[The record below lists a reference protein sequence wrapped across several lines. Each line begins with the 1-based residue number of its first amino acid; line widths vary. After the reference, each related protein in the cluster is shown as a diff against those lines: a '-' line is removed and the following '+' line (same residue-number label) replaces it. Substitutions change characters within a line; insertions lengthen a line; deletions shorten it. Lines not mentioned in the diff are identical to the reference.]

1 MASVLL
7 HQKPNKDFIHIC
19 SIFLCEYSLV
29 PLLESAEKLH
39 GELRGWDSKNKKIC
53 IWAYIVLFFI
63 IFWSE
68 EAVKRI
74 WEIREL

>member
-1 MASVLL
+1 MATVLL

-19 SIFLCEYSLV
+19 SIFLCEYSLM
-29 PLLESAEKLH
+29 PLLESAEKLR
-39 GELRGWDSKNKKIC
+39 GELRGWDSKKKKKS
-53 IWAYIVLFFI
+53 AFELTLFFFLF
-63 IFWSE
+63 FWSE